1 MGFAAALES
10 LPKKEL
16 VRLLT
21 AAGEPPKTTRDRER
35 SLLATRLARY
45 ANKITIVIE
54 WDSRMPNKKEHST
67 PSTI

>member
-1 MGFAAALES
+1 MSFAAALES

-16 VRLLT
+16 IRFLT

-45 ANKITIVIE
+45 ADKITIVIE
-54 WDSRMPNKKEHST
+54 WDSRMPNAEVSDR
-67 PSTI
+67 PS